1 MKLKWNTVPGP
12 TRALDIQADIL
23 TCLGYVIV
31 PILASKATG
40 SRPDHYRLY
49 GPSVIDGEPH
59 FIKACPSLKSAK
71 DRARRHIDKHN
82 PHRLRFEKT
91 I

>member
-1 MKLKWNTVPGP
+1 MKLKWNSVPGP

-23 TCLGYVIV
+23 TCLGYIIV
-31 PILASKATG
+31 PILVSKATG

-49 GPSVIDGEPH
+49 GPSVIDGEPN
-59 FIKACPSLKSAK
+59 FIKACPTLKCAK
-71 DRARRHIDKHN
+71 DNARQHLMTHN
-82 PHRLRFEKT
+82 PDRIRFSQS